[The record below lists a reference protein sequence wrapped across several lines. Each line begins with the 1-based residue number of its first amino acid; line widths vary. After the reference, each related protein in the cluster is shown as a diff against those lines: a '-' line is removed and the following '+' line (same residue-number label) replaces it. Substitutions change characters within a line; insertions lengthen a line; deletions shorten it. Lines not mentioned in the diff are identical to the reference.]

1 MNNTNEEQEQ
11 EQKINDRMKYQEPNL
26 RGDER

>member
-1 MNNTNEEQEQ
+1 MENNEENQEQ
-11 EQKINDRMKYQEPNL
+11 PKINDRMKYQESVL